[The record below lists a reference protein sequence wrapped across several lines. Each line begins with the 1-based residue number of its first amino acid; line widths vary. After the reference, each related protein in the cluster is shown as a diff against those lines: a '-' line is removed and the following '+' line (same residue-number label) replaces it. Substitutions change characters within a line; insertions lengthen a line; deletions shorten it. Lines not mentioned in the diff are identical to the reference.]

1 MERKEE
7 FIEMWNANKSSSEM
21 AYAFKCNNSTIN
33 IYAKRMGLPK
43 RDIQSDCTHHF
54 EEISAE
60 ELERRCKEV
69 QAGWDAKT
77 EYMRRVQRPAEL
89 CIRAV
94 SWANNEFIGAN
105 EPAIQE
111 PVDSVGLNK
120 LMKESGNAR
129 QSHSGFY
136 KESA

>member
-7 FIEMWNANKSSSEM
+7 FISMWKANKSSSQM

-33 IYAKRMGLPK
+33 IYAKKMGLPK
-43 RDIQSDCTHHF
+43 RDIQYDCTHHF

-69 QAGWDAKT
+69 QEGWDAKT
-77 EYMRRVQRPAEL
+77 EYMRRVQRPDEL

-94 SWANNEFIGAN
+94 SWANNEFIEVN
-105 EPAIQE
+105 EPAVE
-111 PVDSVGLNK
+111 ERFNSRK
-120 LMKESGNAR
+120 LDNAMKESGHAR
-129 QSHSGFY
+129 QPHSGFF

>member
-1 MERKEE
+1 MERKED
-7 FIEMWNANKSSSEM
+7 FVAMWNANKSSSEM
-21 AYAFKCNNSTIN
+21 AYAFECNNSTIN
-33 IYAKRMGLPK
+33 IYAKKMGLPK

-120 LMKESGNAR
+120 LMKESGSAPPVAF
-129 QSHSGFY
+129 GFY

>member
-7 FIEMWNANKSSSEM
+7 FIAMWNANKSSSEM

-33 IYAKRMGLPK
+33 IYAKKMGLPK

-54 EEISAE
+54 EEISPE
-60 ELERRCKEV
+60 ELERRCNEV

-77 EYMRRVQRPAEL
+77 EYMRRVQRPVEY

-94 SWANNEFIGAN
+94 SWCNNEFVEVN
-105 EPAIQE
+105 EPVVEERFNSRRI
-111 PVDSVGLNK
+111 DNC
-120 LMKESGNAR
+120 MKESGNAR

-136 KESA
+136 RESA